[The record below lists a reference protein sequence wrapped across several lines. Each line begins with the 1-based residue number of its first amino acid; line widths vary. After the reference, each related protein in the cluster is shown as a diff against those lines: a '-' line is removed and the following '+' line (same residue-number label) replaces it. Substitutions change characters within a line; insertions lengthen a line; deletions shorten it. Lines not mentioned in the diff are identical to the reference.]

1 MNRSNEPI
9 LIRVK
14 TATAKLDMRFS
25 QIEMAEEKKR
35 GIRTRTQRRK
45 GRSQELD
52 DSGAFEEGRNAA
64 TAWWEKRK

>member
-1 MNRSNEPI
+1 MNRINEPI

-25 QIEMAEEKKR
+25 QIEMAEKKKR
-35 GIRTRTQRRK
+35 GLRTRTQSWK
-45 GRSQELD
+45 DHGQEPD
-52 DSGAFEEGRNAA
+52 DRGEFEERRNAA